1 MAVHVETEGED
12 GLFHF
17 PESHER
23 TTDKLVAL
31 LEAHDAGRV
40 KQRGMLR
47 RLNALAE
54 QEPDHIDALAHLGMF
69 LREANRLEEAGAACE
84 RAMGIGVKAL
94 PKDFTG
100 RLEWSWLENRPF
112 LRAAMGLALVRLD
125 EGDRRAGIEL
135 LERILSWNPN
145 DNQGVRLM
153 IGSEYLRTGDETQ
166 ARRVLQEHG
175 AEYPAYRYELGLLH
189 LRAKRW
195 APAATSLRHGFVENP
210 YIAEILCNN
219 VSPMPLPVWHG
230 SNWNEPEAA
239 LDYTNRY
246 GALWRSSPQAPRFV
260 RWLYNHPKVMVERA
274 AVLECLEEVLWEY
287 DPDAIGRILDRAR
300 AARGRIDDVLS
311 AEIVRQRIDRNG
323 NAVLPWA
330 VDPHL
335 S

>member
-1 MAVHVETEGED
+1 MAVHVETESEYGQ
-12 GLFHF
+12 FHF

-31 LEAHDAGRV
+31 LEAYDAGRV

-69 LREANRLEEAGAACE
+69 LRKANRLEEASPVCE
-84 RAMGIGVKAL
+84 RALSIGVKAL
-94 PKDFTG
+94 PEDFTG
-100 RLEWSWLENRPF
+100 RLEWSWIENRSF
-112 LRAAMGLALVRLD
+112 LRAAMALVLVRLD
-125 EGDRRAGIEL
+125 EGDRRAGIKL

-153 IGSEYLRTGDETQ
+153 IGSEYLRAGEEMK
-166 ARRVLQEHG
+166 ARWGLQKHE

-195 APAATSLRHGFVENP
+195 AAAATSLRHGFVENP
-210 YIAEILCNN
+210 YIAEILCNC
-219 VSPMPLPVWHG
+219 VSPIPLPIWHG
-230 SNWNEPEAA
+230 SNWNEPKAA

-246 GALWRSSPQAPRFV
+246 GALWRSSAEAPRFV

-274 AVLECLEEVLWEY
+274 GVLECLQELLWKY
-287 DPDAIGRILDRAR
+287 DADARGLILDRAR

-311 AEIVRQRIDRNG
+311 AEIVRARIGRNG

-335 S
+335 A

>member
-1 MAVHVETEGED
+1 MAIHVETESD
-12 GLFHF
+12 YGLFRF

-23 TTDKLVAL
+23 TTDKLFAL
-31 LEAHDAGRV
+31 LEAYDAGRV
-40 KQRGMLR
+40 KEREMLR

-69 LREANRLEEAGAACE
+69 LRKANRLEEAGPVCE
-84 RAMGIGVKAL
+84 RALSIGVKAL
-94 PKDFTG
+94 PEDFTG
-100 RLEWSWLENRPF
+100 RLEWSWFENRSF

-125 EGDRRAGIEL
+125 EGDRRAGIKL

-153 IGSEYLRTGDETQ
+153 IGSEYMRAGEETK
-166 ARRVLQEHG
+166 ARRILEEHG

-195 APAATSLRHGFVENP
+195 AAAATSLRHGFVENP
-210 YIAEILCNN
+210 YIAEILCNR
-219 VSPMPLPVWHG
+219 VSPMPLPIRHG

-246 GALWRSSPQAPRFV
+246 GALWYSSPEAPRFV

-274 AVLECLEEVLWEY
+274 AVLECLQELLWEY
-287 DPDAIGRILDRAR
+287 DGDARGLILDRAR
-300 AARGRIDDVLS
+300 AARGRIDNVLS
-311 AEIVRQRIDRNG
+311 AEIVRARIDRNG

-335 S
+335 A

>member
-1 MAVHVETEGED
+1 MAVHVETEGEY

-84 RAMGIGVKAL
+84 RAMGIGLKAL

-112 LRAAMGLALVRLD
+112 LRAAMALALVRLD

-145 DNQGVRLM
+145 DNIEADLEARADAVRL
-153 IGSEYLRTGDETQ
+153 
-166 ARRVLQEHG
+166 
-175 AEYPAYRYELGLLH
+175 
-189 LRAKRW
+189 
-195 APAATSLRHGFVENP
+195 
-210 YIAEILCNN
+210 
-219 VSPMPLPVWHG
+219 
-230 SNWNEPEAA
+230 
-239 LDYTNRY
+239 
-246 GALWRSSPQAPRFV
+246 
-260 RWLYNHPKVMVERA
+260 
-274 AVLECLEEVLWEY
+274 Y
-287 DPDAIGRILDRAR
+287 DVVT
-300 AARGRIDDVLS
+300 ARGRRRLTTSGPARDSQHAHHLPS
-311 AEIVRQRIDRNG
+311 RLRDRNP
-323 NAVLPWA
+323 AA
-330 VDPHL
+330 
-335 S
+335 